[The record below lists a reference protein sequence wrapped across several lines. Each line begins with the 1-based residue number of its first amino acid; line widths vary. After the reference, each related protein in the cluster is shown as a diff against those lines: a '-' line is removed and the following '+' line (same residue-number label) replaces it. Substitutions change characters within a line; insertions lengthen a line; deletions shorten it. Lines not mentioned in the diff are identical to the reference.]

1 MSNPILG
8 TAKSVKDDEF
18 YTRIE
23 TVEAELKHYWQQL
36 KGKRVYLNCDN
47 PRISKF
53 WQYLYDNYYAIGLA
67 GLTATYYSDSAEL
80 WQYDGTRIIKER
92 LYGDGSYDSNECLAI
107 LDNSDVVITNP
118 PFSLFR
124 DFIDTL
130 IDSSKDFLII
140 GNFLAVG
147 YVSIFDRIINGDI
160 KIGFS
165 SADTK
170 FDRPDGSEKAVKGAW
185 FTTLDIDNQKPFIPL
200 TKTFNADDYPTYDNY
215 DAIEVAKVKDIPLDY
230 DGLMGVPVT
239 YLLKHNPAQFEI
251 LGIAEARDRY
261 SLKTR
266 SYKDMYQRIGSDIKP
281 CTVGSNGSAY
291 LLYIGSKKN
300 SSAALVSIGG
310 MGNNKAALP
319 FNHKGNKKAYL
330 DKTDGREV
338 LLQMTFQRVFIKRK
352 QAANDSGFFMGG
364 DYASTAY

>member
-1 MSNPILG
+1 MSRKILG
-8 TAKSVKDDEF
+8 KAKLVKDDEF

-36 KGKRVYLNCDN
+36 KGKRVYLNCDD

-53 WQYLYDNYYAIGLA
+53 WQYLYDNYHAIGLA
-67 GLTATYYSDSAEL
+67 GLTATHFSDDAEL
-80 WQYDGTRIIKER
+80 WQYDGTRIIKEK

-140 GNFLAVG
+140 GNFLSAG
-147 YVSIFDRIINGDI
+147 YVSIFERIMSSDI
-160 KIGFS
+160 KIGLS

-170 FDRPDGSEKAVKGAW
+170 FDRPDGSEKVVKGAW
-185 FTTLDIDNQKPFIPL
+185 FTTLEVDNKKPFIPL
-200 TKTFNADDYPTYDNY
+200 TKSFNSDDYPTYDNY

-230 DGLMGVPVT
+230 DGLMGVPIT

-251 LGIAEARDRY
+251 LGIDESKDRY
-261 SLKTR
+261 GLKTR
-266 SYKDMYQRIGSDIKP
+266 NYKDMWAIKGDGLGLKP
-281 CTVGSNGSAY
+281 GGSNGC
-291 LLYIGSKKN
+291 
-300 SSAALVSIGG
+300 AALVFRGG
-310 MGNNKAALP
+310 MDNRCAVLP
-319 FNHKGNKKAYL
+319 FNLKGNKKPYL

-338 LLQMTFQRVFIKRK
+338 LLQLTFHRVFIKRK

>member
-23 TVEAELKHYWQQL
+23 TIEAELKHYWQQL

-53 WQYLYDNYYAIGLA
+53 WQYLYKHFDAIGLA
-67 GLTATYYSDSAEL
+67 SLTATYYSDSAEL
-80 WQYDGTRIIKER
+80 WRYDGNRLQIDK
-92 LYGDGSYDSNECLAI
+92 LYGDGSYNSNECLAI
-107 LDNSDVVITNP
+107 LDDNDLVITNP

-130 IDSSKDFLII
+130 IDSGKDFLVI
-140 GNFLAVG
+140 GSFISAGLVN
-147 YVSIFDRIINGDI
+147 IFDRIMNGDI
-160 KIGFS
+160 KIGFN
-165 SADTK
+165 SASTK
-170 FDRPDGSEKAVKGAW
+170 FDRPDGSEKAVNIAW
-185 FTTLDIDNQKPFIPL
+185 FTTIDVDNQKPFIPL

-215 DAIEVAKVKDIPLDY
+215 DAINCDKVADIPLDY
-230 DGLMGVPVT
+230 DGLIGVPIT
-239 YLLKHNPAQFEI
+239 YLLKHNPAQFDI
-251 LGIAEARDRY
+251 LGIAETKDRY
-261 SLKTR
+261 GLRTR
-266 SYKDMYQRIGSDIKP
+266 NYKQMYAVKGGGLD
-281 CTVGSNGSAY
+281 
-291 LLYIGSKKN
+291 LFYIGSKNN
-300 SSAALVSIGG
+300 SVAFLVYRGSMDNRSAV
-310 MGNNKAALP
+310 LP
-319 FNHKGNKKAYL
+319 FNSKINKKAYL

-338 LLQMTFQRVFIKRK
+338 LLQMTFHRVFIKRK